1 MDAAMKSPV
10 IRAFFDE
17 PTNTVS
23 YLVWEPGTKEGVVID
38 PVVDWNNRSRQADT
52 RSADAIPR
60 TGKSRAGGRVKCD
73 NGHGGHLGRSD
84 YLRASPKRT
93 RGARKRSRT
102 DGRHDRGRTAA
113 VWFTLSR
120 VTPPQRQTPPLG
132 GRVAVPAALLAGT
145 L

>member
-1 MDAAMKSPV
+1 MKSPL

-17 PTNTVS
+17 PTDTAS
-23 YLVWEPGTKEGVVID
+23 YLVWDPATKEGVVID
-38 PVVDWNNRSRQADT
+38 PVLDRNNRSGEADT
-52 RSADAIPR
+52 RSAGAISR
-60 TGKSRAGGRVKCD
+60 TAEAEQVARSSPTMATGGISVVVTICARRLSEPEAHALNPARAG
-73 NGHGGHLGRSD
+73 
-84 YLRASPKRT
+84 AM
-93 RGARKRSRT
+93 
-102 DGRHDRGRTAA
+102 TAA